1 MSLESTLNELNE
13 YMGKECFLGEW
24 IEITQERIDN
34 FAKSTDDYQWIHVD
48 PEQAKN
54 GPFGKTIAHGF
65 LTLSLLPYYFYQVP
79 FKYEG
84 ATFRMNYGL
93 NKVRFLAPVPVGSK
107 LRDRIILTG
116 AEVQQGNRLLMT
128 TSHTIEIEGND
139 TPACIAEALGLIV
152 F

>member
-1 MSLESTLNELNE
+1 MSLESTLKELNAFQ
-13 YMGKECFLGEW
+13 GKECFLGEW

-48 PEQAKN
+48 PEKAKN
-54 GPFGKTIAHGF
+54 GPFGKTIGHGF
-65 LTLSLLPYYFYQVP
+65 LTLSLIPYYFYQVP

-84 ATFRMNYGL
+84 STFRMNYGL

-107 LRDRIILTG
+107 IRDRIVLIS
-116 AEVQQGNRLLMT
+116 AEEQAGNRVLMT
-128 TSHTIEIEGND
+128 TKHTMEIEGND
-139 TPACIAEALGLIV
+139 TPALIAEALGLIM